1 MRLFILNNCQNMQ
14 GVGHFLAQYKQL
26 VLRTETFFNAERIKV
41 I

>member
-1 MRLFILNNCQNMQ
+1 MTVRTCREWN
-14 GVGHFLAQYKQL
+14 VFLAQYKQL